1 MLFGRHFSSFKLCVR
16 NFSED
21 YDTFKKTARHFCVAL
36 LIGNIHLK
44 VSDGFLTNQKSLTFL
59 IQHIFH
65 TVEVQLS
72 PFLPS
77 LEFVMIFAVTSM
89 KSELFRK
96 TFFRSCF
103 SCLLCA
109 FSCCH
114 ERTLKSRFMWSQKR
128 RVQFVFRCN
137 SRFLRDRQIVTSYFS
152 IVNVASIFQQYTKP
166 TYQSKQSSNIS
177 KTYVGIRNI
186 SYTKLLSLVKLDVLY
201 PNVRLGNIF

>member
-36 LIGNIHLK
+36 LIGNIHLIQ

-137 SRFLRDRQIVTSYFS
+137 RRFLRDRQIVTSYFS

-166 TYQSKQSSNIS
+166 TMKITSNTIS
-177 KTYVGIRNI
+177 KTYLCIRNI
-186 SYTKLLSLVKLDVLY
+186 SYTKLL
-201 PNVRLGNIF
+201 

>member
-21 YDTFKKTARHFCVAL
+21 YDTLKKTARHFCVAL
-36 LIGNIHLK
+36 LIGNIHLI

-89 KSELFRK
+89 KSELF
-96 TFFRSCF
+96 
-103 SCLLCA
+103 
-109 FSCCH
+109 
-114 ERTLKSRFMWSQKR
+114 
-128 RVQFVFRCN
+128 
-137 SRFLRDRQIVTSYFS
+137 
-152 IVNVASIFQQYTKP
+152 
-166 TYQSKQSSNIS
+166 
-177 KTYVGIRNI
+177 
-186 SYTKLLSLVKLDVLY
+186 
-201 PNVRLGNIF
+201 